1 MATVAIGSLRIDLAL
16 ATAKFKE
23 GAKKAAEISKRLS
36 ERIKKHSAAIKA
48 AFKVAAVAAAAF
60 AAGLALAVRGSL
72 KEFDKLAKMSRSVGV
87 PIEQLSALGH
97 AAELSGASVDDL
109 GKAFR
114 NFARNA
120 QSAARGPNDFS
131 RSLDML
137 NVSWREADGQFRKAD
152 EVMMD
157 VADRFAQME
166 DGAGKTALAMRIF
179 GEERGPKLI
188 SFLNS
193 GSEGLRAMSAE
204 AAQLGLVISTKAAVQ
219 AERFNDNV
227 DRLGKQVTGFSNS
240 LTEKVTPALNLM
252 IEKFLA
258 WTSEGSRL
266 RGMAENIAYVFNS
279 IVSAGLQAADTIGA
293 VWARMKLFAD
303 NVSGLFSESM
313 AERQARIREVDAG
326 ILADQKETAAEI
338 AQLWAD
344 VAATKAGALGAGA
357 AGGDAG
363 GGAGAGGLEEPPLVT
378 SAKAETEALRLRNQQ
393 LAAGKSLMEQLR
405 TPQEAMIAEQ
415 ERINELMRV
424 GAIDAETYGRAMRQA
439 TALSAR
445 NMDALAS
452 SVSSALGSI
461 FGESKGVAIAQAL
474 INTYQGISKA
484 IATYPPPI
492 SGIMAGIQAAAGF
505 AQVAAIRRTTK
516 SGGGS
521 GGSSAGA
528 SAGAGAAAAPAQ
540 PQQMA
545 TINVHGERFGRDQ
558 VRGLIEQLNAAIGD
572 GAQLNVRMA

>member
-23 GAKKAAEISKRLS
+23 GAKKAQEMSRKLAD
-36 ERIKKHSAAIKA
+36 RIKRHSGTIKKAFKA
-48 AFKVAAVAAAAF
+48 AAAAAAAF

-87 PIEQLSALGH
+87 PVAQLSALGH

-131 RSLDML
+131 RSLDAIG
-137 NVSWREADGQFRKAD
+137 VSWREADGQFRQAD
-152 EVMMD
+152 QVMMD
-157 VADRFAQME
+157 VADRFAAME

-179 GEERGPKLI
+179 GEERGPKLV
-188 SFLNS
+188 SFLNA
-193 GSEGLRAMSAE
+193 GSAGLAEMTAE
-204 AAQLGLVISTKAAVQ
+204 AERLGLVIGTKAAQQ
-219 AERFNDNV
+219 AERFNDNM
-227 DRLGKQVTGFSNS
+227 DRVGKQVTGFSNA
-240 LTEKVTPALNLM
+240 LTERVTPALNLM
-252 IEKFLA
+252 IEKFLE
-258 WTSEGSRL
+258 WTKEGSVL
-266 RGMAENIAYVFNS
+266 RGMAENIANVFNN
-279 IVSAGLQAADTIGA
+279 IVAAGLQAASTISA

-303 NVSGLFSESM
+303 NVSGIFSESM

-338 AQLWAD
+338 ASLWSE

-363 GGAGAGGLEEPPLVT
+363 GGAGGAGLEEPPLVI
-378 SAKAETEALRLRNQQ
+378 SSKAETEALRLRNQ
-393 LAAGKSLMEQLR
+393 AIAEGKFLMESLR

-424 GAIDAETYGRAMRQA
+424 GAIDARTYGRAMAQA
-439 TALSAR
+439 SAFSAR
-445 NMDALAS
+445 NMESLAGT
-452 SVSSALGSI
+452 VSSALGSI

-484 IATYPPPI
+484 IATYPPPM
-492 SGIMAGIQAAAGF
+492 SGIMAAVQAAAGF

-521 GGSSAGA
+521 GGSAGA

-545 TINVHGERFGRDQ
+545 TINLHGERFGRDQ